1 MASGGLLERPGAGTG
16 LLRLPGGVP
25 EAPGGTQKIDVGS
38 PGGAQRRKV
47 DRCWLPGGSPG
58 LPQRASGGDFGTIFC
73 SAARRG
79 RRLRKIMGKMGFCLR
94 EGAFSSKFSKCLS
107 RRVGRAGVLTNF
119 GKALNSIG
127 FFDTNGLG
135 ALSARSQ
142 KKAKT
147 ITKMHPNAD
156 PRRQ

>member
-58 LPQRASGGDFGTIFC
+58 LPQRLL
-73 SAARRG
+73 G
-79 RRLRKIMGKMGFCLR
+79 RRLEAIL
-94 EGAFSSKFSKCLS
+94 AP
-107 RRVGRAGVLTNF
+107 
-119 GKALNSIG
+119 
-127 FFDTNGLG
+127 FF
-135 ALSARSQ
+135 A
-142 KKAKT
+142 
-147 ITKMHPNAD
+147 
-156 PRRQ
+156 PRRGEA